1 MPARAFPFLHPIEVP
16 DPREPQIQKEPEG
29 GAGDF
34 EDAAH
39 GYDCLMRSRK
49 DIDRLKLEMEELFA
63 DLCQV
68 PRLVA
73 SRRGFRPAVDVYR
86 TEDPRAITV
95 VVELAGVDPATTE
108 LVLAEGILVI
118 RGIRRRS
125 AAEQRVVHME
135 IDYGPFERQIPI
147 AEPVDAE
154 AAEATYSQGLLVVTF
169 PLVEQPTR
177 KLSVQITT
185 KGSA

>member
-1 MPARAFPFLHPIEVP
+1 
-16 DPREPQIQKEPEG
+16 
-29 GAGDF
+29 
-34 EDAAH
+34 
-39 GYDCLMRSRK
+39 MRPPK
-49 DIDRLKLEMEELFA
+49 DIDRLKQEMEELFA

-86 TEDPRAITV
+86 TESPRAVTV

-108 LVLAEGILVI
+108 LVLADSTLVI
-118 RGIRRRS
+118 RGIRRRN
-125 AAEQRVVHME
+125 AGEPKVVHME

-147 AEPVDAE
+147 TETVDAE
-154 AAEATYSQGLLVVTF
+154 AAEATYARGLLVITL
-169 PLVEQPTR
+169 PIVERPTR

-185 KGSA
+185 RGTA